1 MTQANLFVAGVVL
14 AAQIVEPQ
22 ACRQVRVP
30 VDTPTQT
37 PSPAPT
43 PSPSPTPGLSEV
55 FTTADGVR
63 FQVQPVVTNLE
74 IPWSMAFA
82 PDGRLF
88 VTERPGRVRIVNL
101 ATGGSELALTLDD
114 VFAQGEAGLLGL
126 ALDPAFAQSRL
137 VYLHHTA
144 RSGSGSVNRLV
155 RYREVGGRLG
165 ERTVLLDGIP
175 ASTIHDG
182 GRVRFGPDGLLYV
195 TTGDAATTSLAQ
207 DAASL
212 AGKILRIRSD
222 GSSAPGNRFGSPVYT
237 LGHRNPQGLDWHPT
251 TGELWASEHG
261 ATGNDE
267 INVIRGGANYGWPTI
282 QAAATGP
289 GLEPPVTFFNP
300 AIAPSG
306 ATFYRGTAIPAWRN
320 NLFVGTLRGSHLLR
334 LRIDESASS
343 RIVAQERLLDQRYGR
358 IRDVVTGPDG
368 FLYFCT
374 NNRDGRGTPSATD
387 IIARLVPAS

>member
-1 MTQANLFVAGVVL
+1 MPVVTYAGLLAVGVL
-14 AAQIVEPQ
+14 AAQLVETQ
-22 ACRQVRVP
+22 ACRQTRVP
-30 VDTPTQT
+30 VDAPVQAPA
-37 PSPAPT
+37 PSPLPAPPG
-43 PSPSPTPGLSEV
+43 PSEA
-55 FTTADGVR
+55 FTTSDGVR
-63 FQVQPVVTNLE
+63 YQVQTVVTGLE
-74 IPWSMAFA
+74 VPWSLAFA

-88 VTERPGRVRIVNL
+88 VTERPGRVRIITL
-101 ATGGSELALTLDD
+101 ASGSSQLALTLDD
-114 VFAQGEAGLLGL
+114 VAAQGEGGLLGV
-126 ALDPAFAQSRL
+126 ALDPTFAQSRH
-137 VYLHHTA
+137 VYLYYTA
-144 RSGSGSVNRLV
+144 RDGSGAVNRVV
-155 RYREVGGRLG
+155 RYRDVDGRLG
-165 ERTVLLDGIP
+165 ERTMLIDRIP

-182 GRVRFGPDGLLYV
+182 GRLRFGPDGLLYI

-222 GSSAPGNRFGSPVYT
+222 GGSAPGNRFGSPVYT

-267 INVIRGGANYGWPTI
+267 INIIRGGANYGWPTI
-282 QAAATGP
+282 QGGATGA
-289 GLEPPVTFFNP
+289 GLESPVAFFNP

-306 ATFYRGTAIPAWRN
+306 ASFSTGDGIPAFRH
-320 NLFVGTLRGSHLLR
+320 NLFVGALRGAHLLR
-334 LRIDESASS
+334 VRVDGGASGRILG
-343 RIVAQERLLDQRYGR
+343 QERLLDQRYGR

-387 IIARLVPAS
+387 DIIARLVPAS